1 MLKAKP
7 AKEIVVKVR
16 NEIGVLAGM
25 SRLIA
30 DKGVNILAASAW
42 GEGENGIIRL
52 VTVDNLRVVDALRAR
67 NYNPREADVVLV
79 ESPHKPGLLKH
90 LTEKLSQAGID
101 IHHLYAAATDEQAR
115 CLIVLATANNDRAIV
130 VLNQ

>member
-1 MLKAKP
+1 MLRAKP
-7 AKEIVVKVR
+7 AKEVTVKVR

-30 DKGVNILAASAW
+30 DKGINILAACAW
-42 GEGENGIIRL
+42 VEGENGILHL
-52 VTVDNLRVVDALRAR
+52 VTGDNLRVVDALRSR
-67 NYNPREADVVLV
+67 SYNPHEAEVVLV

-101 IHHLYAAATDEQAR
+101 IHHLYASATEDQAR

>member
-7 AKEIVVKVR
+7 AKEIVLKVR
-16 NEIGVLAGM
+16 NEIGLLAGI

-30 DKGVNILAASAW
+30 DKGVNILAACAW
-42 GEGENGIIRL
+42 VEGDNAGIRL
-52 VTVDNLRVVDALRAR
+52 LTADNLRVADALRAN

-79 ESPHKPGLLKH
+79 ETPHKPGLLKH

-101 IHHLYAAATDEQAR
+101 IHHLYAS
-115 CLIVLATANNDRAIV
+115 ATAEQDKCLVVFSCAHNDRAIV
-130 VLNQ
+130 LLNQ